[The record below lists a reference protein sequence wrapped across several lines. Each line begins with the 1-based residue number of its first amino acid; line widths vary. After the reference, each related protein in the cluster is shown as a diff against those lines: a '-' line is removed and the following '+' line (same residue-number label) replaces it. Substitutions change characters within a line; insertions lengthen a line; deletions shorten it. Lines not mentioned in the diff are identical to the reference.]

1 MVITLGREFG
11 SGGRELGRR
20 LADHLKIAYYDKE
33 ILTEIA
39 KRTQLTEEYVHNV
52 VEHHPYP
59 LLPITIGHSLYPDMT
74 FQIQQSVYAEQSN
87 IIKEMAAASD
97 CIIVGRCADYILRDI
112 KPFRIFVYADM
123 ESRIISKGEF
133 FIIGFQ
139 KVITLQFSGENQ
151 QIESLQELM
160 TEERKA
166 RLLAM
171 NDTEPKGIISV
182 SADFSDRTREGS
194 TLKQYLGIASSSGTA
209 DGFDVLHVP
218 ASCWAVFPA
227 CGRYPSGWGGTC
239 R

>member
-20 LADHLKIAYYDKE
+20 LAEQMQIAYYDKE
-33 ILTEIA
+33 ILSEIA

-74 FQIQQSVYAEQSN
+74 FQIQQSVYVEQSN

-123 ESRIISKGEF
+123 ESRIRRCHDRAPEGEHLSDKEMKQM
-133 FIIGFQ
+133 IQ
-139 KVITLQFSGENQ
+139 KVDKGRARYYEFYTGEKWGDKSSYDLCINTSNVV
-151 QIESLQELM
+151 IKELVPH
-160 TEERKA
+160 
-166 RLLAM
+166 LAAFL
-171 NDTEPKGIISV
+171 S
-182 SADFSDRTREGS
+182 
-194 TLKQYLGIASSSGTA
+194 
-209 DGFDVLHVP
+209 
-218 ASCWAVFPA
+218 
-227 CGRYPSGWGGTC
+227 
-239 R
+239 

>member
-20 LADHLKIAYYDKE
+20 LADKLQIAYYDKE

-74 FQIQQSVYAEQSN
+74 FQIQQSVYIEQSN

-97 CIIVGRCADYILRDI
+97 CVIVGRCADYILKDI

-123 ESRIISKGEF
+123 ESRIRRCHERAPEGEHLSDKEMRQM
-133 FIIGFQ
+133 IQ
-139 KVITLQFSGENQ
+139 KVDKGRAKYYEFYTGSKWGDKSDYDLCINTSNVV
-151 QIESLQELM
+151 IKELVPH
-160 TEERKA
+160 
-166 RLLAM
+166 LAAFL
-171 NDTEPKGIISV
+171 S
-182 SADFSDRTREGS
+182 
-194 TLKQYLGIASSSGTA
+194 
-209 DGFDVLHVP
+209 
-218 ASCWAVFPA
+218 
-227 CGRYPSGWGGTC
+227 
-239 R
+239 